1 MRETVCD
8 FSHSKRNKCAL
19 DTVAK
24 NPNSQREDSQCHRSS
39 TGLVLDAGREKR
51 RACFET
57 RSALLPASGRARSL
71 SPLRRLAWS
80 EPPPPP
86 GHSRAAP
93 RASPVATS
101 ASCGF
106 ELPRRESRDVRRS
119 RCVRG
124 STRAEC
130 PPPTTTWSAR
140 AIPFVALRRGP
151 RRAHRRRRAPSP
163 PPITRHSPRVPDR
176 FPLRG
181 VASSPASQPRS
192 ARSAPR
198 PRPSISTCSC
208 AGCRAKTRIRF
219 TDCS

>member
-1 MRETVCD
+1 MRTRHRCEKPEFPTRRLPVPPKQYGFGARCGSGETARV
-8 FSHSKRNKCAL
+8 FRNKVRAASCFG
-19 DTVAK
+19 
-24 NPNSQREDSQCHRSS
+24 
-39 TGLVLDAGREKR
+39 TGPVTFAAAAPRVE
-51 RACFET
+51 RA
-57 RSALLPASGRARSL
+57 
-71 SPLRRLAWS
+71 
-80 EPPPPP
+80 PPP

-119 RCVRG
+119 RYVRG